1 MNNKLYNMIM
11 SILMTILGVIV
22 CIMFYLYN
30 FNDIHSAVGK
40 VLITIALCIMNIG
53 TAVITT
59 ITVLTYLEGED
70 KE

>member
-1 MNNKLYNMIM
+1 MNNNLYNMIM
-11 SILMTILGVIV
+11 SILMTILGVII

-30 FNDIHSAVGK
+30 FNDIHSEAGK
-40 VLITIALCIMNIG
+40 VLVTIALCIMNIG
-53 TAVITT
+53 TAAITT

>member
-1 MNNKLYNMIM
+1 MNKNLYNMIM
-11 SILMTILGVIV
+11 SILITIFGVIT

-40 VLITIALCIMNIG
+40 VLVTIGLCIINIV

-59 ITVLTYLEGED
+59 ITVLTYLEGDD
-70 KE
+70 K

>member
-1 MNNKLYNMIM
+1 MNNKFYNMFM
-11 SILMTILGVIV
+11 SIIITICGVIT

-30 FNDIHSAVGK
+30 FNDIHSEVGK
-40 VLITIALCIMNIG
+40 VLVIITSCIMNIG

>member
-11 SILMTILGVIV
+11 SILMTILGVII

-30 FNDIHSAVGK
+30 FNDIHSEAGK
-40 VLITIALCIMNIG
+40 VLVIISMCIINIV

-70 KE
+70 K

>member
-1 MNNKLYNMIM
+1 MNNKFYNMFM
-11 SILMTILGVIV
+11 SIIITICGVIT

-30 FNDIHSAVGK
+30 FNDIHSTVGK
-40 VLITIALCIMNIG
+40 VLVTITLCILNIG

-59 ITVLTYLEGED
+59 ITVLSFLEDD

>member
-1 MNNKLYNMIM
+1 MNKDLYNMIM
-11 SILMTILGVIV
+11 SILMTIFGVII

-30 FNDIHSAVGK
+30 FNYIHSAAGK
-40 VLITIALCIMNIG
+40 VLVIIAMCTINIV

>member
-11 SILMTILGVIV
+11 SILITIFGVIT

-30 FNDIHSAVGK
+30 FNDIHSEAGK
-40 VLITIALCIMNIG
+40 VLVTIALCIMNIG
-53 TAVITT
+53 TAAITT

>member
-1 MNNKLYNMIM
+1 M
-11 SILMTILGVIV
+11 SILMTIFGVII

-30 FNDIHSAVGK
+30 FNDIHSEVGK
-40 VLITIALCIMNIG
+40 VLVIIAMCIINIV

-70 KE
+70 K

>member
-1 MNNKLYNMIM
+1 M
-11 SILMTILGVIV
+11 SILMTIFGVII

-30 FNDIHSAVGK
+30 FNDIHSEVGK
-40 VLITIALCIMNIG
+40 VLVIIAMCIINIV

-59 ITVLTYLEGED
+59 VTVLTYLEGED

>member
-11 SILMTILGVIV
+11 SILMTILGVITCV
-22 CIMFYLYN
+22 MFYLYN
-30 FNDIHSAVGK
+30 FNDIHSEVGK
-40 VLITIALCIMNIG
+40 VLVTITSCIINIV

-70 KE
+70 K

>member
-1 MNNKLYNMIM
+1 MNKDLYNMIM
-11 SILMTILGVIV
+11 SILMTIFGVII

-30 FNDIHSAVGK
+30 FNDIHSAAGK
-40 VLITIALCIMNIG
+40 VLVIIAMCTINIV

>member
-1 MNNKLYNMIM
+1 MNKDLYNMIM
-11 SILMTILGVIV
+11 SILMTIFGVII

-30 FNDIHSAVGK
+30 FNDIHSEAGK
-40 VLITIALCIMNIG
+40 VLVIIAMCIINIV

-59 ITVLTYLEGED
+59 ITVLSYLEGED